1 MPEIESKIRKWG
13 NSFGIIIPNEVIKKE
28 KLKEGQ
34 KVGIIILKKSDV
46 LKRTFGMMKG
56 EWKEST
62 QDIKD
67 KLRKELYDE

>member
-1 MPEIESKIRKWG
+1 MTEVESRIRRWG
-13 NSFGIIIPNEVIKKE
+13 NSFGVIIPNEVIKKE

-34 KVGIIILKKSDV
+34 KVGIIILKKSDA

-56 EWKEST
+56 EWKEPA
-62 QDIKD
+62 QYIKD